1 MPPSPPPRSPEAA
14 PEPSGGHD
22 VADTPMSAAAP
33 STPQGDEAEHA
44 ASAGDPSRLNPPSS
58 SADAA
63 APQAGSSA
71 RGSTS
76 SGVVGGREPTMSQVR
91 RVGRRVSTNPYP
103 AEARRAGEGDESG
116 SGPSSRTAGP
126 STSLDV
132 PESDLNAAESQ
143 QPPSTIERSPHDVT
157 GDSVQPVALA
167 PTQSSSTSGT
177 TARHFELRMLQQPRV
192 GAALGLVRNTLGRLP
207 IVPAPVVEVTVRN
220 DAGERTD
227 TELPFLFCSAL
238 LREQDG
244 VSTVETIQP
253 PPERRPAA
261 EVAAA
266 SANDNEAEEEWSA
279 LVGQLVRNP
288 RRIED
293 LDGVQQSVF
302 VFEDV
307 SVRTQGTYRLEFML
321 GEARRPH
328 SPRLAA
334 IVSDPFDVVA
344 WEDYP
349 GLSRSEIVPEFST
362 HLHEQGIPIWM
373 PPLHTTRA
381 GDHEPATGGTG
392 GTTPSNRS

>member
-1 MPPSPPPRSPEAA
+1 MPPSPPLPNPEAA
-14 PEPSGGHD
+14 PELPGGQDD
-22 VADTPMSAAAP
+22 VADTPMSSAAP
-33 STPQGDEAEHA
+33 SRPQGDEAEPA
-44 ASAGDPSRLNPPSS
+44 APSAGDRSRLNPPSS

-71 RGSTS
+71 RGTTS
-76 SGVVGGREPTMSQVR
+76 SGVVGGREPSISQVR
-91 RVGRRVSTNPYP
+91 RAGRRVSTNPYP
-103 AEARRAGEGDESG
+103 AEARRAADEGDEPG

-132 PESDLNAAESQ
+132 PASDVNEAQPL
-143 QPPSTIERSPHDVT
+143 PPSTIERSPQDGT
-157 GDSVQPVALA
+157 GDSVQPVAPA
-167 PTQSSSTSGT
+167 PTQSSSNSGT
-177 TARHFELRMLQQPRV
+177 TARQFELRMLQQPRV
-192 GAALGLVRNTLGRLP
+192 GAELGLLP

-253 PPERRPAA
+253 PAERRPAA
-261 EVAAA
+261 DAAA
-266 SANDNEAEEEWSA
+266 AATANDNEAEEEWSA

-293 LDGVQQSVF
+293 LDGMQRSVF

-328 SPRLAA
+328 SPQLAA

-349 GLSRSEIVPEFST
+349 GLSRSEIVPEFSM